1 MKIGKFEILAELG
14 QGAMGKVY
22 RARDSAI
29 GREVALKTVA
39 PSLLQDPQIYARFKR
54 EAQSAGNLHH
64 ANIVTIYELGEEA
77 DGTLFIAMELVEG
90 MDLVQALHPR
100 DRFPL
105 DQKVRMVAD
114 ICRGLDYAHKQ
125 GLVHRDVKPANV
137 RISRDGVV
145 KILDF
150 GIVRPADS
158 ELTSTGLLLGT
169 PSYMSPEVLKG
180 ARVDYR
186 VDMWATGII
195 LFEALTG
202 KRPFEADTI
211 PSLVYKI
218 VHEPLPPVDMR
229 GAPEAVVAVA
239 TRALEKTPS
248 ARYGDMAEMS
258 RALLSAIGAAPPVEP
273 LLETAVRIRAYARNF
288 EEARQRLADNDLTG
302 ALQAARRAQAFDP
315 AKTAILALISTIEEQ
330 LRNSETVR
338 RPAPRLPTPG
348 PQDSTRLASVP
359 PSTRVSSPTA
369 ELVPRP
375 TSVPPSLGTA
385 TLTDLRTKGAS
396 VFRELATFA
405 GPPSTHSV
413 SLCPV
418 KDVLAVAGIDGAI
431 RLWDLYSRAR
441 AATLRTELHERTGR
455 DALVLCLA
463 FSPDGKLLA
472 SGHVD
477 ATVHLWDVERE
488 AEVPVKLR
496 HDAVV
501 GTLAFSPDGSTL
513 ATGSVDSSL
522 RLWDVAAAYA
532 GEARRELHRQPAS
545 VTAVAYAGGGEWL
558 VTGHS
563 NKVLRILDAGTGRL
577 LGSMRGPEAPVSLIQ
592 PSPDGQHI
600 AVASQDRSIRLFD
613 LSRREQMTVVAGH
626 RKPATSLSFLADGSH
641 LASVAQENE
650 VQLWD
655 LEASRPIAALSGPA
669 TESFVGLALF
679 GAGDHIAVA
688 LGDGRIRLWG
698 PAP

>member
-22 RARDSAI
+22 RARDTAI

-39 PSLLQDPQIYARFKR
+39 PSLLQDPQAYDRFQR
-54 EAQSAGNLHH
+54 EAQSAGRLQH
-64 ANIVTIYELGEEA
+64 ANIVTIYELGKEA
-77 DGTLFIAMELVEG
+77 DGTLYFAMELVEG
-90 MDLVQALHPR
+90 VDLGQVMHPA
-100 DRFPL
+100 DRSPL
-105 DQKVRMVAD
+105 ERKVRMVVD

-125 GLVHRDVKPANV
+125 GVVHRDVKPANV

-150 GIVRPADS
+150 GVARLADS
-158 ELTSTGLLLGT
+158 DMTRTGLLLGT

-186 VDMWATGII
+186 TDMWATGVI
-195 LFEALTG
+195 LFEVLSG

-211 PSLVYKI
+211 PGLVYKI
-218 VHEPLPPVDMR
+218 VHEPLPSVDVR
-229 GAPEAVVAVA
+229 GAPEPVVAVA
-239 TRALEKTPS
+239 RKALEKSPA
-248 ARYGDMAEMS
+248 ARYEDMAEMARS
-258 RALLSAIGAAPPVEP
+258 LLDAIGATPPADP
-273 LLETAVRIRAYARNF
+273 FLDPAIRARTYERNF

-330 LRNSETVR
+330 LRGVETFG
-338 RPAPRLPTPG
+338 RPVPRVAMPG
-348 PQDSTRLASVP
+348 PRDPTRPVRVLTST
-359 PSTRVSSPTA
+359 
-369 ELVPRP
+369 P

-385 TLTDLRTKGAS
+385 TLTDLRTRGAS
-396 VFRELATFA
+396 VFRELATFG
-405 GPPSTHSV
+405 GPPATQAV
-413 SLCPV
+413 SLSPV
-418 KDVLAVAGIDGAI
+418 KDVLAVAGNDGAI
-431 RLWDLYSRAR
+431 RMWDLYSRAKV
-441 AATLRTELHERTGR
+441 ATLRTELHERTGR

-463 FSPDGKLLA
+463 FSPDGGLLA

-477 ATVHLWDVERE
+477 AAVHLWDVERGH
-488 AEVPVKLR
+488 EVPVKLR
-496 HDAVV
+496 HEAVV

-513 ATGSVDSSL
+513 ATGSVDSCL
-522 RLWDVAAAYA
+522 RFWDVGAAYA

-545 VTAVAYAGGGEWL
+545 VTAVAYAGGGDWL
-558 VTGHS
+558 ITGHS
-563 NKVLRILDAGTGRL
+563 NKVLRLLDARTGRL
-577 LGSMRGPEAPVSLIQ
+577 LASIRGPEAPVSLVL

-600 AVASQDRSIRLFD
+600 AVASQDRSIRIFD
-613 LSRREQMTVVAGH
+613 LSSREQVTVVAGH
-626 RKPATSLSFLADGSH
+626 RKAVTSLCFLAEGTH

-669 TESFVGLALF
+669 SESFVGLALF

-698 PAP
+698 PAS

>member
-29 GREVALKTVA
+29 GREVALKTVT
-39 PSLLQDPQIYARFKR
+39 PSLLQDVQIRARFQR
-54 EAQSAGNLHH
+54 EAQSAGRLQH
-64 ANIVTIYELGEEA
+64 ANIVTIYELGQLE
-77 DGTLFIAMELVEG
+77 DGALFIAMELVEG
-90 MDLVQALHPR
+90 MDLGQAMHPA

-125 GLVHRDVKPANV
+125 GVVHRDVKPANI

-145 KILDF
+145 KVLDF
-150 GIVRPADS
+150 GIARPAES

-169 PSYMSPEVLKG
+169 PSYMSPEVLRG

-186 VDMWATGII
+186 ADMWATGVI
-195 LFEALTG
+195 LFEVLTG

-211 PSLVYKI
+211 PGLVYKI
-218 VHEPLPPVDMR
+218 VHEAPPSLDMR
-229 GAPEAVVAVA
+229 GAPEALVAVVRK
-239 TRALEKTPS
+239 TLEKTP
-248 ARYGDMAEMS
+248 ADRYADMADMA
-258 RALLSAIGAAPPVEP
+258 RALLNAIGATPPADPLVEP
-273 LLETAVRIRAYARNF
+273 AVRLRAYERNF
-288 EEARQRLADNDLTG
+288 EEARQKLADNDLTA

-315 AKTAILALISTIEEQ
+315 AKTAIMALISTIEEQ
-330 LRNSETVR
+330 LRSSETLR
-338 RPAPRLPTPG
+338 RPAPSLPRPG
-348 PQDSTRLASVP
+348 PQDATRQVGPGTRISQPTIELSPLST
-359 PSTRVSSPTA
+359 
-369 ELVPRP
+369 
-375 TSVPPSLGTA
+375 VPPSLGTA

-405 GPPSTHSV
+405 GPPATQSV
-413 SLCPV
+413 SLSPV
-418 KDVLAVAGIDGAI
+418 KDVLAVAGNDGAI
-431 RLWDLYSRAR
+431 RMWDLYSRAKVS
-441 AATLRTELHERTGR
+441 TLRTVLHERTGH
-455 DALVLCLA
+455 DALAHCIA

-472 SGHVD
+472 SAHVD
-477 ATVHLWDVERE
+477 ASVHLWDVERAQE
-488 AEVPVKLR
+488 LPVKLR

-501 GTLAFSPDGSTL
+501 GALAFSPDGSTL
-513 ATGSVDSSL
+513 ASGSTDSSL
-522 RLWDVAAAYA
+522 RLWDVGAANA

-545 VTAVAYAGGGEWL
+545 VTALAYAGGGDWL

-563 NKVLRILDAGTGRL
+563 NKVLRLLDARTARL
-577 LGSMRGPEAPVSLIQ
+577 LASMRGPEAPVSLVL

-600 AVASQDRSIRLFD
+600 AVVSQDRLIRIFD
-613 LSRREQMTVVAGH
+613 LVSRAQVTVVAGH
-626 RKPATSLSFLADGSH
+626 RKTVTSLCFLADGQH

-655 LEASRPIAALSGPA
+655 LESNKPIAALSGPA

-688 LGDGRIRLWG
+688 LGDGRIRVWG
-698 PAP
+698 PAS

>member
-14 QGAMGKVY
+14 QGAMGMVY
-22 RARDSAI
+22 RARDSSI
-29 GREVALKTVA
+29 GREVALKTVT
-39 PSLLQDPQIYARFKR
+39 PSLVQDPQAKERFVR
-54 EAQSAGNLHH
+54 EAQSAGRLQHQ
-64 ANIVTIYELGEEA
+64 NIVTIYELGEVA
-77 DGTLFIAMELVEG
+77 DTLFIAMELVEG
-90 MDLVQALHPR
+90 MDLGQAIHPG
-100 DRFPL
+100 DRFSL

-125 GLVHRDVKPANV
+125 GVVHRDVKPANV
-137 RISRDGVV
+137 RISRDGAV

-150 GIVRPADS
+150 GIARLADS
-158 ELTSTGLLLGT
+158 DMTKTGLVLGT
-169 PSYMSPEVLKG
+169 PSYISPEVLKG
-180 ARVDYR
+180 ARVDFR
-186 VDMWATGII
+186 TDMWATGVI
-195 LFEALTG
+195 LFELLSG
-202 KRPFEADTI
+202 KRPFEAEAI
-211 PSLVYKI
+211 PGLVYKI
-218 VHEPLPPVDMR
+218 VFDPLPPYDMR

-239 TRALEKTPS
+239 RRALEKTPS
-248 ARYGDMAEMS
+248 ARYADMAEMS
-258 RALLSAIGAAPPVEP
+258 RALLSAIGDAPPVEP
-273 LLETAVRIRAYARNF
+273 LVEPAVRLRAYERNF

-315 AKTAILALISTIEEQ
+315 AKTAILALIQTIEEQ
-330 LRNSETVR
+330 LKNSAMMR
-338 RPAPRLPTPG
+338 RPAPRPPMPG
-348 PQDSTRLASVP
+348 PEEPTRQVSVP
-359 PSTRVSSPTA
+359 PVTRVSGPIV
-369 ELVPRP
+369 EVVPEP

-385 TLTDLRTKGAS
+385 TLTELRTKGAS

-405 GPPSTHSV
+405 GPPATQSIALS
-413 SLCPV
+413 PV
-418 KDVLAVAGIDGAI
+418 KDVLAVAGNDGAI
-431 RLWDLYSRAR
+431 RMWDLYSRAKV
-441 AATLRTELHERTGR
+441 ATLRTELHERTGR

-477 ATVHLWDVERE
+477 ANVHLWDVERE

-513 ATGSVDSSL
+513 AAGSVDSIL
-522 RLWDVAAAYA
+522 RLWNVGAAYA
-532 GEARRELHRQPAS
+532 GDPRRELHRQPAS

-558 VTGHS
+558 ITGHS
-563 NKVLRILDAGTGRL
+563 NKVLRILDARTGRL
-577 LGSMRGPEAPVSLIQ
+577 LASMRGPEAPVSLVL

-613 LSRREQMTVVAGH
+613 LSRREQVTMFAGH
-626 RKPATSLSFLADGSH
+626 RKPATSLCFLADGSH

-655 LEASRPIAALSGPA
+655 LEASKPIAALSGPA
-669 TESFVGLALF
+669 SESFVGIALY

-698 PAP
+698 PAS